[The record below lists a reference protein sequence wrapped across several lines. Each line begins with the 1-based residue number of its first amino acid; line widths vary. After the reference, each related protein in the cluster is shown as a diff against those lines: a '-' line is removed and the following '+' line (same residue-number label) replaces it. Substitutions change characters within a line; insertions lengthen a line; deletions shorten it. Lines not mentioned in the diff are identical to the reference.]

1 MQGNLTEKLTAHVNP
16 SLMRKADAL
25 PGIEE
30 FESSEFYDELQ
41 ILRDQAAYQ
50 PVNLLVYLTN
60 GLREVVLVA
69 SVLAILGPIA
79 PWIPLLILAA
89 SIPHAVVLFRLQR
102 DSWETMVWKS
112 PRARL
117 MQYLSSLLLTE

>member
-1 MQGNLTEKLTAHVNP
+1 
-16 SLMRKADAL
+16 MRKADAL

-50 PVNLLVYLTN
+50 PVNLLGYLTN
-60 GLREVVLVA
+60 GLRDVVLVA